1 MAMVSP
7 FSALASARVVESV
20 SSVPSLYS
28 FISFGSCETIQL
40 VLCVAISRY
49 WLFAD
54 SFALQHSA
62 VRPVVWGSQGGEPP
76 SRQGLAA

>member
-28 FISFGSCETIQL
+28 FISFGSCRTEHL
-40 VLCVAISRY
+40 VVCVALPREDFSPMTFHHII
-49 WLFAD
+49 
-54 SFALQHSA
+54 LQCSLSCSM
-62 VRPVVWGSQGGEPP
+62 RPSWGGKAP
-76 SRQGLAA
+76 SL